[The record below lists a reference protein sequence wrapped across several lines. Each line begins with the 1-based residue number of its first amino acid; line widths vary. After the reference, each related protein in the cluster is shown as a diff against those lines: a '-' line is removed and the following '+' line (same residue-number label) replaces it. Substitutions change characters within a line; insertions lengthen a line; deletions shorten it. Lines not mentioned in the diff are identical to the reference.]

1 MLRIYLYI
9 NYIISRIKSLIFKKV
24 FSIKGGKNLR
34 VGKFVSLANS
44 NICCG
49 DNVYIGA
56 FSEIKGQIEIEN
68 NVSIRRNV
76 LINSFDGL
84 IRIGEGTTINPYVG
98 IYGHGKVDI
107 GRYVSIATQ
116 TTIVASNHNYKR
128 VDVI

>member
-56 FSEIKGQIEIEN
+56 FSEIKG
-68 NVSIRRNV
+68 
-76 LINSFDGL
+76 
-84 IRIGEGTTINPYVG
+84 
-98 IYGHGKVDI
+98 K
-107 GRYVSIATQ
+107 
-116 TTIVASNHNYKR
+116 
-128 VDVI
+128 